1 MAISKIQTGLRID
14 EITYGKLKT
23 LSEAESRSMNNL
35 VEFLIKKYISDY
47 EQQKDKLI
55 DRNSH
60 PVSFF
65 LYPVILPFRNT

>member
-1 MAISKIQTGLRID
+1 MAISKIQPGLRID

-47 EQQKDKLI
+47 EQQNGTI
-55 DRNSH
+55 
-60 PVSFF
+60 PVAP
-65 LYPVILPFRNT
+65 YPEN